1 MVIYALI
8 SLCTPYSNVDYCFV
22 SCFGVS
28 ALSLFKKRLCLVCL
42 TIYNRIAQS
51 AYWNIRWNALL
62 YSKLYI
68 ENNCEKRRLLRKR
81 FPYIFTFLL
90 SFLILALSC
99 IIFLMYQSF
108 TPILHEELH
117 CPNWIVPH
125 AFKPYSLCFWAMS
138 TFLQLLLLSTVIKT
152 LSSFFMIV
160 LVAAKYTRALWYH
173 SSHHICPPTIFPE

>member
-8 SLCTPYSNVDYCFV
+8 SLCTAYANVDYCFV

-42 TIYNRIAQS
+42 AIYNRIAQS

-68 ENNCEKRRLLRKR
+68 ENNCEKRRLLRKL

-99 IIFLMYQSF
+99 IIFLC
-108 TPILHEELH
+108 ICLLHPF
-117 CPNWIVPH
+117 CMKNCIVLTG
-125 AFKPYSLCFWAMS
+125 LCHM
-138 TFLQLLLLSTVIKT
+138 LLSLTACVFG
-152 LSSFFMIV
+152 LCQ
-160 LVAAKYTRALWYH
+160 H
-173 SSHHICPPTIFPE
+173 SYSCCCCCRL